1 MTSATAKRITPN
13 DIARPAA
20 IKRRLV
26 AAAPD
31 DPAPVPT
38 GTTQMD
44 VTPALAAGWL
54 LRNTRNRSV
63 RIGSVAAMARDMK
76 AGRWIFA
83 GGVIGFD
90 TNGVLVDGQHRLMA
104 VIESGTTQRFIIAPS
119 LAPDAMS
126 VVDTGSKRSTADV
139 LSLSDDTI
147 TNPSVVAATIRIAV
161 AAETGRLAS
170 NDVKATNGEIT
181 DWLNEHRNVLEYTR
195 RVSATARHFDAPAA
209 VIAYSWWKCAS
220 VDVFEANQFF
230 EDWMEVRTNGRGDPL
245 HTLYK
250 RLQAAKKS
258 NERLQRPVQ
267 VALIFRAWNGRRRGE
282 TLQSMPISSR
292 SGRIDIPEP
301 K

>member
-1 MTSATAKRITPN
+1 MTAATTKRPTPK
-13 DIARPAA
+13 DVARPSAV
-20 IKRRLV
+20 KRRLV
-26 AAAPD
+26 AASPD
-31 DPAPVPT
+31 DPAPIPT
-38 GTTQMD
+38 GTTQID
-44 VTPALAAGWL
+44 VSPALAAGWL

-63 RIGSVAAMARDMK
+63 RLASVQSMARDMQG
-76 AGRWIFA
+76 GRWIFS

-104 VIESGTTQRFIIAPS
+104 LIESGTTQRFIVVPN

-161 AAETGRLAS
+161 SAEAGRLAS

-181 DWLNEHRNVLEYTR
+181 AWLNEHRNILEYTR
-195 RVSATARHFDAPAA
+195 RVSGSARHFDAPAA
-209 VIAYSWWKCAS
+209 VVAYCWWRCAS
-220 VDVFEANQFF
+220 IDVFEANQFF
-230 EDWMEVRTNGRGDPL
+230 EDWIEVRTNGRGDPL

-250 RLQAAKKS
+250 RLQSAKGSK
-258 NERLQRPVQ
+258 ERLPRPSQ
-267 VALIFRAWNGRRRGE
+267 VALIFRAWNGRRKGE
-282 TLQSMPISSR
+282 SLHSLPISSR
-292 SGRIDIPEP
+292 SGRIEIPEP